1 MLFFVCKKSDYFRHF
16 HLTICQM
23 MMGFLA
29 ISLKIG
35 EGGGGGGHTMRVIFI
50 DLRVGIGLRFSGISN
65 AF

>member
-16 HLTICQM
+16 HLTIFQM
-23 MMGFLA
+23 MMGFFGY
-29 ISLKIG
+29 KF
-35 EGGGGGGHTMRVIFI
+35 ENWGGGGGHTMRVIFI